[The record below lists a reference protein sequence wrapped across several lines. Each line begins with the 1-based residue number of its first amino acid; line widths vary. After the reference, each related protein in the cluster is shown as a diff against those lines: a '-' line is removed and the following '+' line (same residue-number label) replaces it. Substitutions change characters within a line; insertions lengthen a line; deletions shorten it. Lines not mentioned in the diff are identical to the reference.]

1 MLGWESILRYL
12 KDKVDA
18 IKDETVDARRGMLQ
32 EPSYDACPAVCDAV
46 GDLNTIRDIIEDA
59 IEDIKRVHGMRVM
72 PKSEKLKLQD
82 LRYLRGKVSTARDIA
97 KGIQQDL
104 LRGHLLNYAEFCEL
118 MRGLDSLSLFLTKA
132 QKE

>member
-1 MLGWESILRYL
+1 MLEWESILKYF

-18 IKDETVDARRGMLQ
+18 IRDEMEVAYQRGQ
-32 EPSYDACPAVCDAV
+32 REFGYEPCPAVCDSV
-46 GDLNTIRDIIEDA
+46 GDLNTIRDVIEDA

-72 PKSEKLKLQD
+72 PKPEKLKLQD
-82 LRYLRGKVSTARDIA
+82 LRYLRSKVSAVRDIA

-104 LRGHLLNYAEFCEL
+104 LRGHLWGYGDFCDL
-118 MRGLDSLSLFLTKA
+118 VRGLDSLLLFLEKA

>member
-1 MLGWESILRYL
+1 MLEWESTLRYL
-12 KDKVDA
+12 KDKLDA
-18 IKDETVDARRGMLQ
+18 IRDKIEDAYQRMRQ
-32 EPSYDACPAVCDAV
+32 EPDYDVYPVICDTTE
-46 GDLNTIRDIIEDA
+46 GLNTIRDVIGDTIENM
-59 IEDIKRVHGMRVM
+59 KKKYGMSIM

>member
-1 MLGWESILRYL
+1 MLEWESILKYF

-18 IKDETVDARRGMLQ
+18 IRDEMEDAYKRDGREESGYL
-32 EPSYDACPAVCDAV
+32 CPAVCDAV